1 MIDCKGCP
9 DKMKCITGEV
19 KQCRRGLMLKR
30 CCREYLTSRRKHLFK
45 TILKMPE
52 EMIKNN
58 ELIIEEVC
66 RACGEKLNIRL
77 KIKAGF
83 DYETLK
89 YDKIPMPEPYIG
101 DPWTGGTGGTT
112 QTWTSAIDASAA
124 DAKNIV
130 YTTSGGTS

>member
-9 DKMKCITGEV
+9 DKMKCVTGEV

-30 CCREYLTSRRKHLFK
+30 CCREYLMVRRKHLFK

-58 ELIIEEVC
+58 ELIIEEIC

-89 YDKIPMPEPYIG
+89 YDKVAWPAPYIG
-101 DPWTGGTGGTT
+101 EHGIDTT
-112 QTWTSAIDASAA
+112 QPWSIDNST
-124 DAKNIV
+124 DNIV